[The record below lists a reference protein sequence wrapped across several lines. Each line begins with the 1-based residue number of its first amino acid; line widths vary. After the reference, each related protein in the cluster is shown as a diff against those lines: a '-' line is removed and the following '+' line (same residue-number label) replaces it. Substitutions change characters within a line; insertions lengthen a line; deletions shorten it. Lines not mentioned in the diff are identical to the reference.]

1 MTSERKTLRQMTE
14 EIRVVNVEKGWR
26 PAGGGPGSNTLGDY
40 IALLHSEVSE
50 ALEAY
55 RDHRLEDATPVGTC
69 AFGECDNHPAKP
81 EGVGSELAD
90 VLIRLLDMADV
101 FGVRVSGYE
110 YLSDIREHRPDP
122 RIMVTTFGDWMAW
135 LHYEIGGALMSAD
148 RLAVVLRTLVTV
160 ARRYGIDLDVEY
172 ARKIAYNRTRAFQH
186 GGRTLAEA
194 EPADPGLAPS
204 DTSGTMRYNTLWMT
218 LPDDPR
224 GWWTSEE
231 VDVFIEQWFRQDMP
245 TLTLH
250 DATGERLTLWCTD
263 VRYAAALVDM
273 ANASAIDNDGFE
285 ICKGEYSVSI
295 VQADEK

>member
-14 EIRVVNVEKGWR
+14 EIRAVNVEKGWR

-55 RDHRLEDATPVGTC
+55 RDHRLADATTGG
-69 AFGECDNHPAKP
+69 FGYVAAPQPFKP

-101 FGVRVSGYE
+101 FGIRVSGYE
-110 YLSDIREHRPDP
+110 YLSVIHNRQPDSLVA
-122 RIMVTTFGDWMAW
+122 VTTFGDWMAW
-135 LHYEIGGALMSAD
+135 LHYEISMALILPD
-148 RLAVVLRTLVTV
+148 RIAIVLRTLVTV
-160 ARRYGIDLDVEY
+160 ARRYGIDLGAEY